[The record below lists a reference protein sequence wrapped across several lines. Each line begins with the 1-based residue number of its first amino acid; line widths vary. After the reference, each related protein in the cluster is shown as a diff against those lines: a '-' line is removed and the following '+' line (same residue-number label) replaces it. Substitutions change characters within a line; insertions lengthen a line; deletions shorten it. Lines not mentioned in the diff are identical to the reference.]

1 MYSITIY
8 DKHNADEMEKRS
20 LAIIAILRKRYN
32 AENDQLFKELEIVT
46 HDLANME
53 WESVDTLF

>member
-8 DKHNADEMEKRS
+8 DKHNSDEMETRAF
-20 LAIIAILRKRYN
+20 AIIAILRKRYN

-53 WESVDTLF
+53 WDPVDTLF